1 MRTLILLF
9 AISLAA
15 KAQTQAWNVIER
27 ARAQYRSSQHCDD
40 LGQRTAVLALARA
53 NKLTRAN
60 LSNLCLSGIDLR
72 DSNLSYANFSQSNL
86 EGAIL
91 DKAHLGFVQ
100 FRNAHLAGASF
111 KGALIIQTSFANAN
125 LEKVSFEGAR
135 IVSADLRGA
144 KQFKLSPAQ
153 SKQVCFTASKS
164 GNACFFFDKPI
175 RADEIAEMNQT
186 WMGKNWRKWRDGKC
200 TLTGSANDT
209 TCYDTRPGH

>member
-27 ARAQYRSSQHCDD
+27 ARAQYRASQHCDD
-40 LGQRTAVLALARA
+40 LGQRTAVLALAHA

-91 DKAHLGFVQ
+91 DKSHLGFVQ
-100 FRNAHLAGASF
+100 FRNARLTGASF
-111 KGALIIQTSFANAN
+111 QSALIIQTSLANAD
-125 LEKVSFEGAR
+125 LENASFEGAR

-144 KQFKLSPAQ
+144 KQFKLSATQ

-164 GNACFFFDKPI
+164 SNACFFFDKPI

-186 WMGKNWRKWRDGKC
+186 WMGKNWRRWRDGKC
-200 TLTGSANDT
+200 TLTGSANDS
-209 TCYDTRPGH
+209 TCYDTRAR